1 MMHQVLKAGQSMIG
15 LQYGTNKGASQVSIF
30 LEYST
35 ERGQWKR
42 TQGNIFPL
50 FRLVWLPMEPPG
62 RSGQR
67 VSSFICHQLLTQNC
81 IVLDFGQALFFTILL
96 SYFGIPIHLQN
107 YLIELPINQT
117 RCSCQWKVL
126 LWIAKKQWRHSR
138 LFCNCLFLCGYF
150 SSIRWAFCFERCL
163 SSNHGWCLSSTFCL
177 EAIIK
182 MGFKSVPSFQ
192 RQQL

>member
-1 MMHQVLKAGQSMIG
+1 MKTHTGKYFSEYATEKKQV
-15 LQYGTNKGASQVSIF
+15 
-30 LEYST
+30 
-35 ERGQWKR
+35 
-42 TQGNIFPL
+42 FPL

-67 VSSFICHQLLTQNC
+67 VSSFNTCHHLLTQNC
-81 IVLDFGQALFFTILL
+81 IVLDFGKALFFIILL
-96 SYFGIPIHLQN
+96 SYFGIPIHLRN

-117 RCSCQWKVL
+117 RWSCQWKVL

-163 SSNHGWCLSSTFCL
+163 SSNLGWCSSSTFCL
-177 EAIIK
+177 GAIIK